1 MRPSYQHVRR
11 IVRVERRRQELRREA
26 RKVLAGAVSTSAAGL
41 VPSVVLV
48 LERLRELQLAEELVL
63 QEHKAFVAARV
74 RELLSLDVA
83 AENHQRFDGFGHE
96 LRRLDCVRERV
107 RPWVDRLARIGA
119 GGVDLG
125 LDDAGVSVVDGTEH
139 RDGPAVLAR
148 VADEQLP
155 LGLGGRAHG
164 AAFAAAWATVS
175 RSTKPPSASTTSPDR
190 LITSR
195 LGSLKPL
202 SLARTAWATRSF
214 RTFRA
219 R

>member
-1 MRPSYQHVRR
+1 MRR

-74 RELLSLDVA
+74 RGYWAWTSQPRTISASTASVTNCVA
-83 AENHQRFDGFGHE
+83 WTAFANVYGPGWT
-96 LRRLDCVRERV
+96 VS
-107 RPWVDRLARIGA
+107 PGLAA

-125 LDDAGVSVVDGTEH
+125 LDDARVSVVDGAEH
-139 RDGPAVLAR
+139 RDGPAVLAG

-164 AAFAAAWATVS
+164 AAFAAA
-175 RSTKPPSASTTSPDR
+175 
-190 LITSR
+190 
-195 LGSLKPL
+195 
-202 SLARTAWATRSF
+202 
-214 RTFRA
+214 
-219 R
+219 